1 MTVLLKLLG
10 NTIFINSDRSID
22 YYNFIMIK
30 IRQSFIYRNLANITS
45 LLGVLPLVLLF
56 QEGGYRY
63 LIPLIILNNVMDD
76 LDGILAAKLDIRSR
90 FGANLDN
97 VCDAVAHGILVLVVG
112 AHYGE
117 WVLLAGLI
125 AAASIILRATSRV
138 DPDSVAAGGTP
149 TNELMR
155 HLLFVLLLT
164 AIFEVTT
171 EPYLIVIFI
180 VHAITMALPFK
191 LTLLIRGMAKNVTQ
205 VALVNVSLLA
215 AWLLPLAAPFIAT
228 AFIATYLYSFVADGM
243 VWLRARD
250 NKTVL

>member
-1 MTVLLKLLG
+1 
-10 NTIFINSDRSID
+10 
-22 YYNFIMIK
+22 MIK
-30 IRQSFIYRNLANITS
+30 VRQSFIYQNLANIAS

-56 QEGGYRY
+56 QEDGYRY
-63 LIPLIILNNVMDD
+63 LIPLIIFNNVMDD

-97 VCDAVAHGILVLVVG
+97 VCDAVAHGILILVVG

-117 WVLLAGLI
+117 WVLLASLV

-138 DPDSVAAGGTP
+138 DPDNVAIGGTP

-164 AIFEVTT
+164 AIFEVSA
-171 EPYLIVIFI
+171 EPYLIFI
-180 VHAITMALPFK
+180 SMVHAITMLVPFK
-191 LTLLIRGMAKNVTQ
+191 LTLLIRGLAKNVTQ
-205 VALVNVSLLA
+205 VVLVNVSLVT
-215 AWLLPLAAPFIAT
+215 AWLLPLTAPFIAA
-228 AFIATYLYSFVADGM
+228 AFVTTFLYSFVADGM
-243 VWLRARD
+243 VWLSAKD